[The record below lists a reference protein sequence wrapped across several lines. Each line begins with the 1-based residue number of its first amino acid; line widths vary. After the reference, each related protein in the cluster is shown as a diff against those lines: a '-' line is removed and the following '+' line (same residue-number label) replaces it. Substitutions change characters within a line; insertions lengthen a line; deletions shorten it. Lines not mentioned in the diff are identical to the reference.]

1 LVSAIHGV
9 TVTSKR
15 IINVTVERFMRVDKA
30 KLQTEL
36 EAAWA
41 SPWGLLWTYGLLSQD
56 YFTYLEGNKTTL
68 DARLADQCFL
78 FGDCRQCDFID
89 WWEQFGRSIS
99 GIDVTSDIKILTKM
113 DQIGDTGLE
122 LSEWIYLK
130 VPAFKDASRLQAAFA
145 EILRT
150 HELRTPQAL
159 AAKELEGQNRVFKLN
174 EFKGL
179 DYEVM
184 RKAAEVWLEHQLD
197 VLGKKSGITVEK
209 NKPLTLWELGEKL
222 NVSVTQRTSES
233 EDQDVTAMK
242 RNAMKVAVSRMLK
255 RADSL
260 IANVE
265 VGIFPSYEPV
275 EVVERWNNSL
285 QINLGRLNWPMHLR
299 RVKRQIQQINEHG
312 FAILIKQKYGHLYK

>member
-1 LVSAIHGV
+1 
-9 TVTSKR
+9 
-15 IINVTVERFMRVDKA
+15 MRVDRA

-41 SPWGLLWTYGLLSQD
+41 SPWGLLWTYGLLSHD
-56 YFTYLEGNKTTL
+56 YFTYLEMNKTTL
-68 DARLADQCFL
+68 DARLADQYFL

-89 WWEQFGRSIS
+89 WWEQYGRSIS

-122 LSEWIYLK
+122 LNEWIYLK
-130 VPAFKDASRLQAAFA
+130 VPAFKDSNRLQSAFA

-150 HELRTPQAL
+150 HELRTPEAL
-159 AAKELEGQNRVFKLN
+159 ATKQQEGHNRVFKLN

-197 VLGKKSGITVEK
+197 ALEMEGYARRTTG
-209 NKPLTLWELGEKL
+209 KPLTLWELGEKL

-242 RNAMKVAVSRMLK
+242 RNAMKVAVSRMIK
-255 RADSL
+255 RADAL

-265 VGIFPSYEPV
+265 VGIFPSYEAV
-275 EVVERWNNSL
+275 EFRQRWNNL
-285 QINLGRLNWPMHLR
+285 THPRKENGNWRRHLR
-299 RVKRQIQQINEHG
+299 KVQRQIRLINEDG
-312 FAILIKQKYGHLYK
+312 FAMQIKHKYGHLFG